1 MIVDQDVDFSSQRNS
16 GVSFVLHTLLLE
28 AEVVNTFLEL
38 RELVT
43 ITRANDLTSCIALG
57 LIALAF
63 RERETIPPPRL
74 LWLRVSLTRNQLLS
88 RELVIGKN

>member
-1 MIVDQDVDFSSQRNS
+1 MWTLRPNVIRASRLYYIHLYWKRMYSQYT
-16 GVSFVLHTLLLE
+16 FV
-28 AEVVNTFLEL
+28 EL

-43 ITRANDLTSCIALG
+43 MTRASDLTSCSALG

>member
-38 RELVT
+38 CELVT
-43 ITRANDLTSCIALG
+43 ITTANDLTSCIALG

-63 RERETIPPPRL
+63 RERETSSAAKII
-74 LWLRVSLTRNQLLS
+74 VVTG
-88 RELVIGKN
+88 I

>member
-38 RELVT
+38 CELVT

-63 RERETIPPPRL
+63 RERETSSAAKII
-74 LWLRVSLTRNQLLS
+74 VVTG
-88 RELVIGKN
+88 I